1 MPTALANDMF
11 SAVAQMEQV
20 NQLKSLMKKIVDST
34 SFKDLESGQP
44 ILNDSNNIESDKLK
58 EALNKILADR
68 VIESTKGLSG
78 QESTDTIDLYMN
90 DTGE

>member
-34 SFKDLESGQP
+34 SFKDL
-44 ILNDSNNIESDKLK
+44 DS
-58 EALNKILADR
+58 DR
-68 VIESTKGLSG
+68 REIQDINFGFELIVIGGVWKCW
-78 QESTDTIDLYMN
+78 
-90 DTGE
+90 